1 MRGTVRAQMRG
12 IITLALVGMI
22 AGMCTGCDDI
32 DDRPASFAYIHGA
45 IIEPNCTTSN
55 CHSALT
61 AQAGIALHTID
72 AAYLF
77 LTGKGCDSGGLPGE
91 PPGNFVR
98 PGQPEVSRLIY
109 LLRAQEVET
118 PMPPDIPL
126 PDVEI
131 ELIERWILEGAKCD

>member
-1 MRGTVRAQMRG
+1 MRGF
-12 IITLALVGMI
+12 ITAAIVGTI
-22 AGMCTGCDDI
+22 AAASVGCDDV
-32 DDRPASFAYIHGA
+32 DDRPASFGYIHAA

-61 AQAGIALHTID
+61 AQAGLALHSVE
-72 AAYLF
+72 AAYLH
-77 LTGKGCDSGGLPGE
+77 LTGVVCGSEDVPGE

-98 PGQPEVSRLIY
+98 PGQPEISRLVY
-109 LLRAQEVET
+109 LLRAQEVDK

-131 ELIERWILEGAKCD
+131 ELIEDWILEGALCN